1 MEGDSWC
8 PRSPAVCRDGA
19 GLLSACCALLGA
31 GVVPAANMGG
41 ELQHGWMDT
50 LRVLWGGCWV
60 PSCSL
65 PRLKSG
71 PSGKA
76 EGVSCHNTLAT
87 CAGLG
92 DGWHCRSALPAPCET
107 RQPHIAASHAV
118 LPPAPGRISNRT
130 RLFVLSDIKPHAEY

>member
-50 LRVLWGGCWV
+50 LRVLWGGV
-60 PSCSL
+60 
-65 PRLKSG
+65 
-71 PSGKA
+71 
-76 EGVSCHNTLAT
+76 
-87 CAGLG
+87 LG
-92 DGWHCRSALPAPCET
+92 ALLLPAQAEIWAEWQS
-107 RQPHIAASHAV
+107 RGGE
-118 LPPAPGRISNRT
+118 LPQHVGHVCRAG
-130 RLFVLSDIKPHAEY
+130 